1 MMISNHVS
9 LCYSFS
15 FCFQSFPAPRSFSI
29 IQLFTSG
36 GQSIRASASA
46 AIFPM
51 NIQDWF
57 PLELTGLIFCSQR
70 TLDSLLQYHNLKPS
84 IPPFFS
90 SFTQTVNNIS
100 ISPVI
105 PVISIILLCHLENE
119 SKRLTWRLTK
129 NHVSVEHSEWY
140 QAFRYYTQ
148 AIILTSTGIAG
159 KYFSNSFL

>member
-84 IPPFFS
+84 ILQGSAFFTVQLS
-90 SFTQTVNNIS
+90 HLCMTTGKTIALTVCTFVGIIKPLLFNMLPRFVIVSFQGEIV
-100 ISPVI
+100 
-105 PVISIILLCHLENE
+105 
-119 SKRLTWRLTK
+119 
-129 NHVSVEHSEWY
+129 
-140 QAFRYYTQ
+140 F
-148 AIILTSTGIAG
+148 
-159 KYFSNSFL
+159 